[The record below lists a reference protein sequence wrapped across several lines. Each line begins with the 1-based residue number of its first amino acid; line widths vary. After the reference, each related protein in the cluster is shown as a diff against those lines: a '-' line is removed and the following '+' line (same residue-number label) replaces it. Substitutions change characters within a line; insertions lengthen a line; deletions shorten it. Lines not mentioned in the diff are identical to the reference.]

1 MPNTPERISA
11 MVIAIA
17 IFLGAGLTAFNV
29 GRYDAFH
36 SVSCKTLR
44 PLVLPVKG
52 TLP

>member
-1 MPNTPERISA
+1 MTPERFSA
-11 MVIAIA
+11 AVVIAA
-17 IFLGAGLTAFNV
+17 IFLGAGLTAFNI
-29 GRYDAFH
+29 GRYDALH

>member
-1 MPNTPERISA
+1 MTPERFSA
-11 MVIAIA
+11 AVVIAA
-17 IFLGAGLTAFNV
+17 IFLGAGLTAFNI
-29 GRYDAFH
+29 GRYDALQ